1 MIERFFHVTVTASM
15 LLLLYGVKCMEI
27 YSLSGPSG
35 TGKSTSALQFAFT
48 HQIEAI
54 IDDGL
59 FIVNGTKVAG
69 TSAKFEKNTMTAV
82 KRAIFTEDAHCE
94 EVKAAIQ
101 QYGIQTL
108 LIIGTSEKMTRHI
121 AKRLEIGDIQHFCTI
136 EDIRSEREIKM
147 AQFVRST
154 QGKHVMPIPYKQV
167 EQNFFKRLVQ
177 RGMEIF
183 SSKKEK
189 IGETTIV
196 FPDFHQETIQIS
208 RHVYVK
214 IIKHIILQNAEVYK
228 LEGLEF
234 SMGGKLPLIVA
245 DIILKGPITYTVQDK
260 MQALQRQIDEAFL
273 LHFGIQTGTIHLKVK
288 AVYIE
293 K

>member
-1 MIERFFHVTVTASM
+1 
-15 LLLLYGVKCMEI
+15 MEI

-35 TGKSTSALQFAFT
+35 TGKSTSALEFAHT

-54 IDDGL
+54 IDDGIL
-59 FIVNGTKVAG
+59 IVRGMKVAG

-94 EVKAAIQ
+94 EVKTAIITSQ
-101 QYGIQTL
+101 INSL
-108 LIIGTSEKMTRHI
+108 LIIGTSEKMTKHI
-121 AKRLEIGDIQHFCTI
+121 AQRLELGEIHHFYKI
-136 EDIRSEREIKM
+136 ENIRSDREIKM
-147 AQFVRST
+147 ARFVRST

-183 SSKKEK
+183 STKKEK

-208 RHVYVK
+208 R
-214 IIKHIILQNAEVYK
+214 NVYK
-228 LEGLEF
+228 SLLKYTIQKFPEVRKLENLQFTMDGQ
-234 SMGGKLPLIVA
+234 LPMIVA
-245 DIILKGPITYTVQDK
+245 DIVIGGPVTYQVVEK
-260 MQALQRQIDEAFL
+260 MTDLQKTIDEAFHT
-273 LHFGIQTGTIHLKVK
+273 HFGIQTGKIVIHVK
-288 AVYIE
+288 GIVY
-293 K
+293 